1 MSLFDPKDNQQFIDR
16 IQSLKPE
23 TQRQWGKMDVAQMM
37 AHCIQPMKIAFRE
50 TNPKRGWFGFF
61 LGKMIKNKYIIQG
74 KDFEKN
80 LPTHPTFIQSDPRD
94 FAEQQSRLLAYVQRW
109 VNEGPAAITTEL
121 HPLFGKMTPEEWDKL
136 MSKHLDHHLR
146 QFGA

>member
-1 MSLFDPKDNQQFIDR
+1 MSLFDPKDNQDFIAR
-16 IQSLKPE
+16 IQSL
-23 TQRQWGKMDVAQMM
+23 TSASQRHWGKMDAAQMM

-50 TNPKRGWFGFF
+50 TNPKRGIFGFLF
-61 LGKMIKNKYIIQG
+61 GKMLKRKYIIQG

-94 FAEQQSRLLAYVQRW
+94 FAEQQALLITYVQRW
-109 VNEGPAAITTEL
+109 TKEGPSAITIDA
-121 HPLFGKMTPEEWDKL
+121 HPLFGKLTPEEWDKL